1 MSWLHRSSE
10 IFKGNIEVLTFKP
23 RESRV
28 FTIEREDGALDTK
41 TDSRLSTEDEWRD
54 WLDQNPSKEST
65 TSSRINLIIGS
76 QEKEPRGHC
85 PALASKMPW
94 SKSTFLR
101 VNKQLF
107 VHAQIVR
114 TINRSTSCMFSRMWF
129 DWESGQTTRRSLVY
143 TCRTAA
149 SWPQDMALSVTFFPD
164 TLTTHAV
171 VYSCD
176 MKTPDMYCP
185 DLTLD
190 QIIVSRLSNS
200 DTPVLH
206 PMLLP
211 AIFADIER
219 DRQIELVRTKLSELV
234 QRITHL
240 TFAASL
246 QSNSGT
252 NLVDNPSGNTSTANQ
267 GQTRMFGHSLPGL
280 GTVFSWL
287 RGTHSAT
294 NSVEDEKKAQE
305 SPSPYPP
312 TEILEPPT
320 ARLWLQI
327 SHLRNGLGN
336 WQCQLRNMMDHVE
349 ELETTEFASDKPS
362 NYANVQQF
370 REVGVRIRERLQELV
385 DEYDEYI
392 RECTIIM
399 EGLTLA
405 TQLELSQI
413 GRNDAKTNFE
423 ISKVNLEV
431 AQLTRRDSSV
441 MKSIAVLGMIFL
453 PATFVTAFFSMG
465 FFDWNGDE
473 PSGGGPSGYIW
484 IYAIAVVA
492 LTLLSVGLFYIFSL
506 RARHGQERRNPEKL
520 HSAV

>member
-1 MSWLHRSSE
+1 
-10 IFKGNIEVLTFKP
+10 
-23 RESRV
+23 
-28 FTIEREDGALDTK
+28 
-41 TDSRLSTEDEWRD
+41 
-54 WLDQNPSKEST
+54 
-65 TSSRINLIIGS
+65 
-76 QEKEPRGHC
+76 
-85 PALASKMPW
+85 
-94 SKSTFLR
+94 
-101 VNKQLF
+101 
-107 VHAQIVR
+107 
-114 TINRSTSCMFSRMWF
+114 
-129 DWESGQTTRRSLVY
+129 
-143 TCRTAA
+143 
-149 SWPQDMALSVTFFPD
+149 MALSVTFFPD

-171 VYSCD
+171 IYSCD

-200 DTPVLH
+200 DTPVFH

-240 TFAASL
+240 TSAASL

-252 NLVDNPSGNTSTANQ
+252 NLVDNPSGNTTTANQ
-267 GQTRMFGHSLPGL
+267 GRTRMFGHSLPGL

-312 TEILEPPT
+312 TEKLEPPT
-320 ARLWLQI
+320 ARLWLEI

-362 NYANVQQF
+362 NYANFQQF

-405 TQLELSQI
+405 TQLVRQERNNSPCPKLMFSQELSQI

-453 PATFVTAFFSMG
+453 PATFVTVSGFYIAATSSELTVFEAFFSMG

-506 RARHGQERRNPEKL
+506 RARHGQERRNSEKL
-520 HSAV
+520 HSVV